1 VSGQRSAGTG
11 PAERGPG
18 LAVAS
23 FPEFFRQWWPPLV
36 RCLVTQAS
44 DTRWAEDIAQETMM
58 AAQDS
63 WERLLTLDR
72 PDAWLFKVGIRK
84 LRRLEAR
91 ARERC
96 LLPDDTETSIGD
108 LAMAAALDDWVG
120 EHLDLVAAIRALP
133 RRQCEVVVLH
143 CLTGYTLGEAGQILG
158 ITEPTAKTHLRRARE
173 RLRQLLEPAQATA
186 PGSAQGEP
194 R

>member
-1 VSGQRSAGTG
+1 M
-11 PAERGPG
+11 
-18 LAVAS
+18 VAS

-63 WERLLTLDR
+63 WERLLTLER
-72 PDAWLFKVGIRK
+72 PHAWLFKVGIRK

-96 LLPDDTETSIGD
+96 LLPEDADTAVGD
-108 LAMAAALDDWVG
+108 LGMAAAMDDWISD
-120 EHLDLVAAIRALP
+120 HLDLVAAIRALP
-133 RRQCEVVVLH
+133 RRQGEVVVVH
-143 CLTGYTLGEAGQILG
+143 CLAGYTLAEAGQILG
-158 ITEPTAKTHLRRARE
+158 ITEATAKTHLRRARE
-173 RLRQLLEPAQATA
+173 RLRQLLEPAPATA
-186 PGSAQGEP
+186 SEPPQGGP